1 MCTPV
6 FVEFRR
12 MCVTVTSD
20 SSQLCRLLRN
30 PLNARPR
37 WTRSSFLYH
46 QPPPPPPRITRFLHI
61 VASSVYETF
70 LNSCTFIL
78 TMWLHVCLKH
88 LRLFASLT
96 ELFFMQFTLK
106 VISKLNKEVFFFTKC
121 LFSLSF
127 HCFKSKSCAI
137 CISFNLY
144 CEILC
149 IVRFECYKLNH
160 HWLPFWVMMM
170 VLMRYQRWRW
180 GADEVLNLDFKC
192 FF

>member
-46 QPPPPPPRITRFLHI
+46 QPPPLPHITWFLHI

-70 LNSCTFIL
+70 LNSCTFTL
-78 TMWLHVCLKH
+78 TMWFHVCLKH

-106 VISKLNKEVFFFTKC
+106 VISKLNIQTLFRGSVFFTKC
-121 LFSLSF
+121 LFCFLLAFIVLKVNHVLFAFPSTFIVKSFASLDLS
-127 HCFKSKSCAI
+127 AI
-137 CISFNLY
+137 S
-144 CEILC
+144 
-149 IVRFECYKLNH
+149 
-160 HWLPFWVMMM
+160 
-170 VLMRYQRWRW
+170 
-180 GADEVLNLDFKC
+180 
-192 FF
+192 

>member
-1 MCTPV
+1 MEKGDCGSPLFSFLISLCCLSWIPVIRSQLIFHTSNPRSTAVFTLCPLHAGESHRICRKSTGTLTPQRSVALAQRKIVHVLMCTPV

-96 ELFFMQFTLK
+96 E
-106 VISKLNKEVFFFTKC
+106 
-121 LFSLSF
+121 
-127 HCFKSKSCAI
+127 
-137 CISFNLY
+137 
-144 CEILC
+144 
-149 IVRFECYKLNH
+149 
-160 HWLPFWVMMM
+160 
-170 VLMRYQRWRW
+170 
-180 GADEVLNLDFKC
+180 
-192 FF
+192 

>member
-46 QPPPPPPRITRFLHI
+46 QPPPPPRITRFLHI

-121 LFSLSF
+121 LFCFLLAFIVLKVNRVLFAFPSTFIVKSFASLDLS
-127 HCFKSKSCAI
+127 AI
-137 CISFNLY
+137 S
-144 CEILC
+144 
-149 IVRFECYKLNH
+149 
-160 HWLPFWVMMM
+160 
-170 VLMRYQRWRW
+170 
-180 GADEVLNLDFKC
+180 
-192 FF
+192 